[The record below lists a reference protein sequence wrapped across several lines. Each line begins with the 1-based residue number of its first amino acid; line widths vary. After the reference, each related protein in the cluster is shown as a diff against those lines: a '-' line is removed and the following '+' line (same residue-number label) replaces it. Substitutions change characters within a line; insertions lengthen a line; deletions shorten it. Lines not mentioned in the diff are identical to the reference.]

1 MSCKTNIGKE
11 TIILKKMKIP
21 DKEIMKKML
30 ILDKE
35 IMNKA
40 TNTKAMTIFKKVNR
54 RIMKFQDSVQIETV
68 AIKILI
74 RRKIH
79 LTSSTKI

>member
-21 DKEIMKKML
+21 EIIK
-30 ILDKE
+30 
-35 IMNKA
+35 KA
-40 TNTKAMTIFKKVNR
+40 TNTKAMTIFKKVNLKV
-54 RIMKFQDSVQIETV
+54 MKFQDSVQIETV

-79 LTSSTKI
+79 LISSTKI

>member
-11 TIILKKMKIP
+11 TIILKKMKILE
-21 DKEIMKKML
+21 KEIT
-30 ILDKE
+30 
-35 IMNKA
+35 NKA
-40 TNTKAMTIFKKVNR
+40 TNTKAMTIFKKLNR

-79 LTSSTKI
+79 LISSTKI

>member
-1 MSCKTNIGKE
+1 
-11 TIILKKMKIP
+11 MK
-21 DKEIMKKML
+21 

-35 IMNKA
+35 ITNKA
-40 TNTKAMTIFKKVNR
+40 TNTKAMTIFKKVNLKV
-54 RIMKFQDSVQIETV
+54 MKFQDSVQIETV

-79 LTSSTKI
+79 LISSTKI

>member
-11 TIILKKMKIP
+11 TIILKKMKI
-21 DKEIMKKML
+21 
-30 ILDKE
+30 LDKE
-35 IMNKA
+35 ITNKA
-40 TNTKAMTIFKKVNR
+40 TNTKAMTIFKKVNLKV
-54 RIMKFQDSVQIETV
+54 MKFQDSVQIETV

-79 LTSSTKI
+79 LISSTKI

>member
-11 TIILKKMKIP
+11 TIILKKMKI
-21 DKEIMKKML
+21 
-30 ILDKE
+30 LDKE
-35 IMNKA
+35 ITNKA
-40 TNTKAMTIFKKVNR
+40 TNTKAMTISKKVNLKV
-54 RIMKFQDSVQIETV
+54 MKFQDSVQIETV

-79 LTSSTKI
+79 LISSTKI